1 MANAVADRIRGAAV
15 GLPCHEPGFHTI
27 FEEASPTFKNRFMYM
42 AGYEDEA
49 AFDEFI
55 QGFDLRERVG
65 NLTCPYMVVGG
76 ELDELSPIR
85 NTYDLVRLVP
95 GPVDLVIYENERHAP
110 GRSPAS
116 QFGPHWYSMMTDW
129 LAARIRDREP
139 PSAERFRYVR
149 SSGAVEERDLP

>member
-1 MANAVADRIRGAAV
+1 
-15 GLPCHEPGFHTI
+15 
-27 FEEASPTFKNRFMYM
+27 
-42 AGYEDEA
+42 
-49 AFDEFI
+49 
-55 QGFDLRERVG
+55 
-65 NLTCPYMVVGG
+65 MVVGG

-85 NTYDLVRLVP
+85 NTFDLVRLVP

-139 PSAERFRYVR
+139 PGAERYRYVR